1 MNVQTIVYSVA
12 AILCGFLLAFTLTPP
27 VRVLAYRIG
36 AIDVPTDG
44 RRMHKKPIPRIGGLA
59 IYLAFLLTTALF
71 GNFTPALGAIWIGG
85 LLLVAIGV
93 LDDVWRLPAWIK
105 LLVQI
110 GAAFIAVAE
119 GITLEYINLF
129 GHYINFGVFA
139 IPVTILWIVGL
150 TNAIN
155 LIDGLDGLACG
166 VSAICCLSLVGVIL
180 VCGRD
185 PSFALITAIL
195 CASCVGFLPFNS
207 NPARIFMGDTGAL
220 FLGYAMAVISM
231 EGVFKLHTVISFI
244 IPISIFAFP
253 LFDTLSAF
261 VRRVSHG
268 KSPFSAD
275 RGHLHHKLV
284 DMGFTH
290 KQCVAILYAISGILG
305 LASVSLAAENSA
317 GKVVAIVG
325 VALAIL
331 GVYFWILKKPEMRR
345 MSGLYEETA
354 DHEPSG
360 AEGEDAVDPGDV
372 TPTDGHSEPVTDGA
386 DGDAASS
393 DSEES

>member
-12 AILCGFLLAFTLTPP
+12 AILCGCLLAFTLTPP

-59 IYLAFLLTTALF
+59 IYVAFVLATALF
-71 GNFTPALGAIWIGG
+71 CEYSPALGVIWIGG

-105 LLVQI
+105 LLVQV
-110 GAAFIAVAE
+110 GAAVITVAQ

-129 GHYINFGVFA
+129 GHYIDFGVFA

-180 VCGRD
+180 ISGRD
-185 PSFALITAIL
+185 TSFSLITAIL
-195 CASCVGFLPFNS
+195 FGCCVGFLPFNS
-207 NPARIFMGDTGAL
+207 NPAKIFMGDTGAL
-220 FLGYAMAVISM
+220 FLGYAMAVISL

-253 LFDTLSAF
+253 IFDTLSA
-261 VRRVSHG
+261 VIRRVSHG

-275 RGHLHHKLV
+275 RSHLHHKLV

-290 KQCVAILYAISGILG
+290 KQCVTILYAISGILG
-305 LASVSLAAENSA
+305 LASVSLAADNSA
-317 GKVVAIVG
+317 GKVIAIVG
-325 VALAIL
+325 VALALLALYFRIL
-331 GVYFWILKKPEMRR
+331 RNPYMRR
-345 MSGLYEETA
+345 MSGLYEEQGEEDGSPHEPKDLTPPCITEAMDKPTA
-354 DHEPSG
+354 DEASVQTESG
-360 AEGEDAVDPGDV
+360 
-372 TPTDGHSEPVTDGA
+372 S
-386 DGDAASS
+386 
-393 DSEES
+393 SEEQNI

>member
-1 MNVQTIVYSVA
+1 MNLQTTVFSIA
-12 AILCGFLLAFTLTPP
+12 AILCGCLLAFTFTPP
-27 VRVLAYRIG
+27 VRILAYRIG
-36 AIDVPTDG
+36 AVDVPTDG
-44 RRMHKKPIPRIGGLA
+44 RRMHKKPVPRIGGLA
-59 IYLAFLLTTALF
+59 IYLAFVLATALF
-71 GNFTPALGAIWIGG
+71 GEYSPALGAIWVGG

-110 GAAFIAVAE
+110 GAAVITVVQ

-129 GHYINFGVFA
+129 GHYIDFGVFA

-180 VCGRD
+180 VSGRD
-185 PSFALITAIL
+185 TDFALITAIL
-195 CASCVGFLPFNS
+195 FGCCVGFLPFNS
-207 NPARIFMGDTGAL
+207 NPAKIFMGDTGAL
-220 FLGYAMAVISM
+220 FLGYAMAVISL

-253 LFDTLSAF
+253 LFDTLSAII
-261 VRRVSHG
+261 RRVSRG

-290 KQCVAILYAISGILG
+290 KRCVTILYAISGILG

-317 GKVVAIVG
+317 GKLLAIVG
-325 VALAIL
+325 VAVLLLIL
-331 GVYFWILKKPEMRR
+331 YFRILKSPTARR
-345 MSGLYEETA
+345 MSGLYEESDPPAEAPVSPCVAEVEAAPATEEA
-354 DHEPSG
+354 SKEEEPK
-360 AEGEDAVDPGDV
+360 
-372 TPTDGHSEPVTDGA
+372 
-386 DGDAASS
+386 
-393 DSEES
+393 EEQ

>member
-1 MNVQTIVYSVA
+1 MENQAIVYSIA

-59 IYLAFLLTTALF
+59 IYLAFLLATALF
-71 GNFTPALGAIWIGG
+71 GEYSPALGAIWIGG

-110 GAAFIAVAE
+110 GAAVISVGQ

-129 GHYINFGVFA
+129 GHYIDFGVFA

-185 PSFALITAIL
+185 NSFALITAIL
-195 CASCVGFLPFNS
+195 FGCCVGFLPFNS
-207 NPARIFMGDTGAL
+207 NPAKIFMGDTGAL
-220 FLGYAMAVISM
+220 FLGYAMAVISL

-253 LFDTLSAF
+253 LFDTASAF
-261 VRRVSHG
+261 IRRISRG

-290 KQCVAILYAISGILG
+290 KQCVTILYAISGILG
-305 LASVSLAAENSA
+305 LASVSLAAENNSY
-317 GKVVAIVG
+317 KVIAIVG
-325 VALAIL
+325 VALVLLAL
-331 GVYFWILKKPEMRR
+331 YFRILKDPYMRR
-345 MSGLYEETA
+345 KSGLYEEP
-354 DHEPSG
+354 EEE
-360 AEGEDAVDPGDV
+360 AEGVAEAETIAPPSEETPASTDPESAD
-372 TPTDGHSEPVTDGA
+372 EPVCTGE
-386 DGDAASS
+386 G
-393 DSEES
+393 ERQEP

>member
-59 IYLAFLLTTALF
+59 IYVGFLLATALF
-71 GNFTPALGAIWIGG
+71 GTYSPALAAIWVGG
-85 LLLVAIGV
+85 LLLVVIGV

-105 LLVQI
+105 LFVQI
-110 GAAFIAVAE
+110 GAAVIAVSQ

-129 GHYINFGVFA
+129 GHYIDFGVFA

-185 PSFALITAIL
+185 TNFALITAIL
-195 CASCVGFLPFNS
+195 FGCCVGFLPFNS
-207 NPARIFMGDTGAL
+207 NPAKIFMGDTGAL
-220 FLGYAMAVISM
+220 FLGFAMAVISL

-275 RGHLHHKLV
+275 RSHLHHKLV

-290 KQCVAILYAISGILG
+290 KQCVTILYAISGILG

-317 GKVVAIVG
+317 GKVIAIVG
-325 VALAIL
+325 VALVLLAL
-331 GVYFWILKKPEMRR
+331 YFRILKDPFMRR
-345 MSGLYEETA
+345 MSGLYEE
-354 DHEPSG
+354 HE
-360 AEGEDAVDPGDV
+360 E
-372 TPTDGHSEPVTDGA
+372 TPTEEETTAETAPEAVTAPEA
-386 DGDAASS
+386 DAIPATKTAPAADAPA
-393 DSEES
+393 DQPEE